1 MIAQTWAE
9 WGAARVDTGLLQLE
23 TAACGRPSRGTFD
36 AVRAHIDLEQ
46 TRGGY
51 PAEELV
57 HDRVQRL
64 RENLATLLG
73 TDANGIA
80 LVESGTAGL
89 HVLLNSWMLPDRARV
104 GLVPGEWG
112 PTIDAFTHWGVTPTS
127 LDVDDHGVLD
137 LDRFER
143 RLGTDPPD
151 LIHLDHLASHRGLVQ
166 PVEQVQE
173 ICRQHG
179 VPLWVD
185 AAQSFGHLDSSFG
198 ADAIYAPSRKWLA
211 GPRGSAVVAI
221 AAQHRAQLRPFQP
234 SSLPDLTAVQM
245 IEEGEAAI
253 CARMGFDHAVRELLD
268 LGPARVFERL
278 TGVGAMTREMLG
290 DLPGWELVD
299 TPDAVGAIVSLR
311 PTDGQDP
318 ETVRRRLLQEHKIL
332 LTACDPWRAPAEM
345 SSSGSVIRLSPHVDL
360 DEDDVR
366 RVAKALRE
374 R

>member
-1 MIAQTWAE
+1 MITEAWPA
-9 WGAARVDTGLLQLE
+9 WGAARVDTGVLQLE

-46 TRGGY
+46 SRGGY
-51 PAEELV
+51 PAEDLV
-57 HDRVQRL
+57 YDRVQRL
-64 RENLATLLG
+64 RQNLATLLG

-89 HVLLNSWMLPDRARV
+89 HVLLNSWMLPDKAQV

-112 PTIDAFTHWGVTPTS
+112 PTIDAFTHWGVTPVG
-127 LDVDDHGVLD
+127 LAVDEHGVLD
-137 LDRFER
+137 LER
-143 RLGTDPPD
+143 LAQRLATDPPD

-166 PVEQVQE
+166 PVEKAQQ
-173 ICRQHG
+173 ICRDHG

-221 AAQHRAQLRPFQP
+221 AAQHRPALRPFQP
-234 SSLPDLTAVQM
+234 SSLPNLTAVQM

-253 CARMGFDHAVRELLD
+253 CARMGFDHAVRELLS
-268 LGPARVFERL
+268 LGPARVFARL
-278 TGVGAMTREMLG
+278 ADVGATIREMLG
-290 DLPGWELVD
+290 DLPGWSLAD

-318 ETVRRRLLQEHKIL
+318 EVVQRRLLEEHKIL
-332 LTACDPWRAPAEM
+332 VTACEPWRAPAEM
-345 SSSGSVIRLSPHVDL
+345 AGSGSVIRLSPHVDL